1 MITMS
6 PFPPAENV
14 RSTGVVRAASGRLTV
29 NDVRFADVLAEVL
42 TGGPSADPLKPI
54 SEAAIMDLERQ
65 ALLELIRTPATLR
78 RIDHMLVTGK
88 PLRN

>member
-1 MITMS
+1 
-6 PFPPAENV
+6 
-14 RSTGVVRAASGRLTV
+14 
-29 NDVRFADVLAEVL
+29 VLAEVL

-65 ALLELIRTPATLR
+65 ALLELIRTPATLQ
-78 RIDHMLVTGK
+78 RIDHMLVAGK

>member
-6 PFPPAENV
+6 PFPPAENA
-14 RSTGVVRAASGRLTV
+14 RSTGVVRAASGRLTA
-29 NDVRFADVLAEVL
+29 NDVRFSDVLAEVL
-42 TGGPSADPLKPI
+42 TGGPSVDPLKPI

-65 ALLELIRTPATLR
+65 ALLELIRTPATLQ